1 VGRATAVKLISKLFW
16 RIIFPLFLGLVIFVM
31 ETIQQRRHNFFFSA
45 DEVDSTDELTR
56 RNMHEW
62 GKEAEVFESRI
73 KEADEIEKE
82 RRRRASW
89 IER

>member
-1 VGRATAVKLISKLFW
+1 MSLLAKLFW

-31 ETIQQRRHNFFFSA
+31 ETIQKRRHNFFFSA
-45 DEVDSTDELTR
+45 DQVDSTDELTR
-56 RNMHEW
+56 RNVHEW
-62 GKEAEVFESRI
+62 GKEADGFESRLR
-73 KEADEIEKE
+73 EADETEKE